1 LNKKLAASLTIAI
14 FLLSTIAVFAPV
26 QAHFTLGKNNEGV
39 YPYTVQNFDPHAP
52 GVLGYVWPGGG
63 ENTYLGSPTR
73 VTNNVG
79 PGYTAPYPVNA
90 LTAAGVYN
98 PSWTQ
103 NLAQLDGHEYSP
115 SGAIVVS
122 STGDLIFAI
131 NASQTWG
138 VRSCPSATCTFTAL
152 YIAIP
157 PEFKVP
163 NKPEQ
168 VVTTITNNYADIIPY
183 TVNSYDRYVP
193 GWTLIRIIAD
203 PQNPIHFY
211 NLGPTPQGEWYYV
224 RINGVTAPT
233 VAGKY
238 FFKMY
243 LVSSDTNPDGAGP
256 DGSGWIPAQNWPV
269 LLVKGELDPAI
280 ITGTIRYGG
289 YNSTLYGQPVN

>member
-138 VRSCPSATCTFTAL
+138 AEVAQVLPAPSLLSTLLSHPSSRFQTSLNRSLQRSP
-152 YIAIP
+152 
-157 PEFKVP
+157 
-163 NKPEQ
+163 
-168 VVTTITNNYADIIPY
+168 TITP
-183 TVNSYDRYVP
+183 
-193 GWTLIRIIAD
+193 TLSLTQSTHTI
-203 PQNPIHFY
+203 
-211 NLGPTPQGEWYYV
+211 
-224 RINGVTAPT
+224 
-233 VAGKY
+233 
-238 FFKMY
+238 
-243 LVSSDTNPDGAGP
+243 DTFQVG
-256 DGSGWIPAQNWPV
+256 
-269 LLVKGELDPAI
+269 L
-280 ITGTIRYGG
+280 
-289 YNSTLYGQPVN
+289 